1 MHRVIRISVLREAR
15 KDLKYLLN
23 RGYNKPSALKLV
35 GDRYQLNKP
44 ERSILFRSVFSDR
57 EAEIIRS
64 KRIGVGE
71 LRGRRLLVDGFNV
84 LNTVEAI
91 LRGEPLILCDD
102 GVLRDFAEI
111 HSKYRFSE
119 LTGKALKLILDFLR
133 RAGVSEVEVLYEG
146 QISRSGEVAALT
158 RRIMAELAVDGEGRT
173 AKTVDS
179 ILSRS
184 HDVIA
189 TSDSAILLRCRSFID
204 LPGSLEVSRG
214 IELIKLTNSCPQAR
228 S

>member
-1 MHRVIRISVLREAR
+1 MHREIRISVLREAR

-44 ERSILFRSVFSDR
+44 ERSILFRSVFSNR

-64 KRIGVGE
+64 KRVSVSE
-71 LRGRRLLVDGFNV
+71 LRGRKLLVDGFNV
-84 LNTVEAI
+84 LNTVEEI
-91 LRGEPLILCDD
+91 LRGGPLILCDD
-102 GVLRDFAEI
+102 GVLRDFAEV

-119 LTGKALKLILDFLR
+119 QTEEALKLILDFLKK
-133 RAGVSEVEVLYEG
+133 AGVSEVEIIYES

-158 RRIMAELAVDGEGRT
+158 RRIMTEQGIDGAART

-179 ILSRS
+179 ILSKSR
-184 HDVIA
+184 DVIA

-204 LPGSLEVSRG
+204 LPGSLEISRRV
-214 IELIKLTNSCPQAR
+214 ELIRLDE
-228 S
+228 